1 MTMNLRVDGR
11 FVEDDGWH
19 AAARRYDAFVREHA
33 HDRVLYLEIGVGAN
47 TPGIIK
53 YPFWRQVAEN
63 RNARYVQLNMGGVI
77 APARIAERSA
87 LYDGDAAE
95 VISKLA

>member
-1 MTMNLRVDGR
+1 MTPSYASTPTTRCSTWRL
-11 FVEDDGWH
+11 
-19 AAARRYDAFVREHA
+19 
-33 HDRVLYLEIGVGAN
+33 GVGAN

-53 YPFWRQVAEN
+53 YPFWQQVAEN